1 MKIKG
6 RLYNN
11 DVPLFFMAESNSLL
25 ELEKKLLF
33 FDKNI
38 LKRIVF
44 NAKIYLNVRRY
55 YMEIKNEKKLSNVL
69 SIILNISIIFGI
81 ILTGILVYDTFMQ
94 RKIEDVIIG
103 KGIVIVLLVLGI
115 SSLFYIVFMLKGI
128 INTIIKG
135 DPFVRSNVIA
145 FKRISVSCLIISIC
159 YLINLFINSNF
170 KGFKFIYV
178 DNMGIHTDME
188 VFIFLFA
195 AAFIYILAK
204 VFDKAV
210 SFKEENDL
218 TI

>member
-1 MKIKG
+1 
-6 RLYNN
+6 
-11 DVPLFFMAESNSLL
+11 
-25 ELEKKLLF
+25 
-33 FDKNI
+33 
-38 LKRIVF
+38 
-44 NAKIYLNVRRY
+44 
-55 YMEIKNEKKLSNVL
+55 MEMNNEKKLSSVL
-69 SIILNISIIFGI
+69 SIILSITIVFGI
-81 ILTGILVYDTFMQ
+81 ILTGILFYNTFIE
-94 RKIEDVIIG
+94 KAIEDVIID
-103 KGIVIVLLVLGI
+103 KGIIILLLVVGI

-128 INTIIKG
+128 INTLIKG
-135 DPFVRSNVIA
+135 DPFVRSNAIA
-145 FKRISVSCLIISIC
+145 FKKISVACLIISIC

-170 KGFKFIYV
+170 KEFKFIYV

>member
-1 MKIKG
+1 
-6 RLYNN
+6 
-11 DVPLFFMAESNSLL
+11 
-25 ELEKKLLF
+25 
-33 FDKNI
+33 
-38 LKRIVF
+38 
-44 NAKIYLNVRRY
+44 
-55 YMEIKNEKKLSNVL
+55 MEMNNEKKLSSVL
-69 SIILNISIIFGI
+69 SIILSITIVFGI
-81 ILTGILVYDTFMQ
+81 ILTGILFYNTFIE
-94 RKIEDVIIG
+94 KGIEDVIID
-103 KGIVIVLLVLGI
+103 KGLIILLLVVGI

-128 INTIIKG
+128 ISTLIKG
-135 DPFVRSNVIA
+135 DPFVRSNAIA
-145 FKRISVSCLIISIC
+145 FKKISVACLIISIC

-170 KGFKFIYV
+170 KEFKFIYV

>member
-1 MKIKG
+1 
-6 RLYNN
+6 
-11 DVPLFFMAESNSLL
+11 
-25 ELEKKLLF
+25 
-33 FDKNI
+33 
-38 LKRIVF
+38 
-44 NAKIYLNVRRY
+44 
-55 YMEIKNEKKLSNVL
+55 MEMNNEKKLSSVL
-69 SIILNISIIFGI
+69 SIILSITIVFGI
-81 ILTGILVYDTFMQ
+81 ILTGILFYNTFIE
-94 RKIEDVIIG
+94 KGIEDVIID
-103 KGIVIVLLVLGI
+103 KGLIILLLVVGI

-128 INTIIKG
+128 ISTLIKG
-135 DPFVRSNVIA
+135 DPFVRSNAIA
-145 FKRISVSCLIISIC
+145 FKKICVACLIISIC

-170 KGFKFIYV
+170 KEFKFIYV